1 MSVPQPD
8 PPQTLAALCDDI
20 LRTRPAP
27 GEATS
32 FVYYELIR
40 ELKRH
45 AREGGFGGPD
55 QVPDRPAG

>member
-1 MSVPQPD
+1 MTVPEPD

-32 FVYYELIR
+32 VIYYELIR

-45 AREGGFGGPD
+45 AREGKFDGPD
-55 QVPDRPAG
+55 DLPAVR